1 MADNTNDVF
10 KLTGLNEYV
19 WTSSECSYEY
29 VPYRLVH
36 NKSVLI
42 YVMVSSITDD
52 NDVDQHVG
60 PHVA

>member
-10 KLTGLNEYV
+10 KLIGLNEYV

-29 VPYRLVH
+29 VLYRLVH

-52 NDVDQHVG
+52 NDVD
-60 PHVA
+60 